1 MQSAL
6 TDIID
11 YVWELADL
19 AIQYGQI
26 SDDSDIERQERIVEL
41 CGLRCVFINEDI
53 AKLEADNLELHL
65 MWRSFKGANDNIL
78 TQNMLVSE
86 IFPESATFL
95 KGDIEALKKWHADLT
110 PLHGSLVA

>member
-1 MQSAL
+1 
-6 TDIID
+6 
-11 YVWELADL
+11 
-19 AIQYGQI
+19 
-26 SDDSDIERQERIVEL
+26 
-41 CGLRCVFINEDI
+41 
-53 AKLEADNLELHL
+53 

-95 KGDIEALKKWHADLT
+95 KGDIEALKKWHADLS